1 MNWQVIVVLNVVFA
15 ILAAFLW
22 TAGSGPKKAQVRKG
36 AIRHRHDEFEIDP
49 AEVPHFKST
58 WRNAQ

>member
-1 MNWQVIVVLNVVFA
+1 MVLNVIFA

-22 TAGSGPKKAQVRKG
+22 AAGSGPKKAKVHKR
-36 AIRHRHDEFEIDP
+36 AIRHRHEEFEIDP

-58 WRNAQ
+58 WRDVH

>member
-1 MNWQVIVVLNVVFA
+1 MIVVLNVVFA

-22 TAGSGPKKAQVRKG
+22 TSSSGPKKDKARKG
-36 AIRHRHDEFEIDP
+36 AIRHRHDALDIDP
-49 AEVPHFKST
+49 AEVPPFKST

>member
-1 MNWQVIVVLNVVFA
+1 MDWEVIVILNVAFA
-15 ILAAFLW
+15 ISAAFLW
-22 TAGSGPKKAQVRKG
+22 TASSGPKKAKTRKG

>member
-1 MNWQVIVVLNVVFA
+1 MDWQVIVVLNVIFA

-22 TAGSGPKKAQVRKG
+22 AAGSGPKKAKVHKR
-36 AIRHRHDEFEIDP
+36 AIRHRHEEFEIDP

-58 WRNAQ
+58 WRDVH

>member
-1 MNWQVIVVLNVVFA
+1 MDWQLIVALNLGFA
-15 ILAAFLW
+15 ISAALLW
-22 TAGSGPKKAQVRKG
+22 TACLGSKKAKVRRG

-49 AEVPHFKST
+49 AQVPHFKST